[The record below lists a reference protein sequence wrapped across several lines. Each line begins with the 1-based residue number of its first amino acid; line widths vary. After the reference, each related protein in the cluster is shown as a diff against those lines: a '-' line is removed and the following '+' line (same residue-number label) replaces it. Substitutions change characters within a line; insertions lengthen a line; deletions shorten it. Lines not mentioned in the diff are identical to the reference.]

1 MAKRRGNMDNTR
13 KRIEW
18 MDFAKCVAIIL
29 VIAGHVLSWSHSQYK
44 AIYMAIYSMHMP
56 FFFMLSGMTFNV
68 HENETF
74 NRFIHRKAKAILLP
88 LLLFCIIEVGFQLLF
103 ENLAKRITAKLVV
116 ESFLFMNGG
125 AFSKYWF
132 LPALFVAEAILFL
145 IFQMFNSENMRLMV
159 AALIGLGGYTV
170 ISSKLSLA
178 IPL

>member
-1 MAKRRGNMDNTR
+1 MDNTR

-18 MDFAKCVAIIL
+18 IDFAKCVEIIL
-29 VIAGHVLSWSHSQYK
+29 VVAGHVLSWSHSQYK

-116 ESFLFMNGG
+116 DSFLFMNGW

-132 LPALFVAEAILFL
+132 YQRFLLQKLFYFL
-145 IFQMFNSENMRLMV
+145 
-159 AALIGLGGYTV
+159 
-170 ISSKLSLA
+170 SSKYS
-178 IPL
+178 IVKR